1 MSARKWMLRVIGLFC
16 LCLSGNA
23 LAAVTEYHIA
33 DVTPSS
39 FTVVFS
45 GTVVVVAPD
54 IKIYEDAQGQVEL
67 TRPFD
72 IISSAVHHQNGLSA
86 IRVNSLASSTTFYVN
101 VTDDSGGAPYFPANP
116 LAAVT
121 TFPLAPT
128 DPGSL
133 VSNDLVKLD
142 IYKPD
147 QITTL
152 AGAIV
157 LLSIPTVSL
166 YPVSSFVAV
175 NGFAYVDA
183 NNLLKGDAAI
193 HLMQADNNIEV
204 KVLRGLLC
212 AGAVDHLQVFY
223 RKHGEDLLD
232 GAQVNLANLC
242 TAADTVCDDQIN
254 VLDVQF
260 VLNALNSTPAECR
273 FTTELDVVPDQG
285 INVLDV
291 QQILNFF

>member
-1 MSARKWMLRVIGLFC
+1 MSAVKGMRNVIVLLG

-23 LAAVTEYHIA
+23 IGAVTEYHIT

-39 FTVVFS
+39 FTVVFAGT
-45 GTVVVVAPD
+45 GTVVAPG
-54 IKIYEDAQGQVEL
+54 IKVYSDAAGTAEL
-67 TRPFD
+67 TLPFD
-72 IISSAVHHQNGLSA
+72 IISTAQHHQNGLSA
-86 IRVNSLASSTTFYVN
+86 IRLNSLSSASTYYVEF
-101 VTDDSGGAPYFPANP
+101 TDDIGVAPYFPAGDP
-116 LAAVT
+116 VLVT
-121 TFPLAPT
+121 TSLLAPT
-128 DPGSL
+128 DPGAL
-133 VSNDLVKLD
+133 VSNDLIKLD

-147 QITTL
+147 QVTSL

-157 LLSIPTVSL
+157 LLSIPAVSS

-193 HLMQADNNIEV
+193 HLLQGGNNIEV
-204 KVLRGLLC
+204 KVYRGLLC
-212 AGAVDHLQVFY
+212 AGSVDHLQVFY
-223 RKHGEDLLD
+223 RKAGDDSLD
-232 GAQVNLANLC
+232 GAQVNLANRC
-242 TAADTVCDDQIN
+242 NAIDTVCDDQTN

-273 FTTELDVVPDQG
+273 FTTELDVVQDQV

>member
-1 MSARKWMLRVIGLFC
+1 MSTRRWMQNVIVLLGILM
-16 LCLSGNA
+16 SGNA
-23 LAAVTEYHIA
+23 IGDVTEYHIA

-45 GTVVVVAPD
+45 GTVAVIAPD
-54 IKIYEDAQGQVEL
+54 IKIYQDAQGVVEL
-67 TRPFD
+67 IRPFD
-72 IISSAVHHQNGLSA
+72 VISAPVHHQNGLSA
-86 IRVNSLASSTTFYVN
+86 IRVNSLSSDTTFYIN

-147 QITTL
+147 QVTTL

-157 LLSIPTVSL
+157 LLSAPTVSL

-193 HLMQADNNIEV
+193 HLMQADNSIEV

-254 VLDVQF
+254 VLDIQF

-273 FTTELDVVPDQG
+273 FTAELDVVPDQG